1 MSKSSHNLRQY
12 NFLVLS
18 PGPKNWPSWEISFL
32 PLCFFSRGWFAYIVF
47 SKCWQ
52 TLKLKPMSS
61 LFTQMSVFFPIL
73 LLCSWNMTFVQS
85 QTLKWKCF
93 KVYRSQTTEN
103 NLPICVQN
111 DVKMRHNVSRNWKC
125 KKSFSNLKS
134 WEHNWSSTYLCDR
147 LTVWPS
153 RTLYISLLDAFGSP

>member
-1 MSKSSHNLRQY
+1 MCYGNI
-12 NFLVLS
+12 NFLHCS
-18 PGPKNWPSWEISFL
+18 QGRKFDRFFL
-32 PLCFFSRGWFAYIVF
+32 FSRVWFTYIILVNVD
-47 SKCWQ
+47 
-52 TLKLKPMSS
+52 KLWSS
-61 LFTQMSVFFPIL
+61 NRWAINLFTQVSVFFPIL

-153 RTLYISLLDAFGSP
+153 RTLYISLVDAFGSP